1 MQAQNA
7 VSLTDEEQEDVAA
20 RKHPRAQVLYEAIR
34 LEGEHELDRP
44 AWALAWSGLAAGLS
58 MGFSMV
64 AMGLLRAA
72 LPEAPWA
79 QLIVYL
85 GYSVGF
91 LIVIVARQQL
101 FTENTITPVI
111 PLLHNKTRG
120 TLRRVLRL
128 WSIVLL
134 SNLIG
139 TFAFAWA
146 LRATRAVP
154 PEVEQALAIIG
165 REAMAG
171 SFSSHFARAIF
182 SGWLIALMV
191 WMLAGAQARAFIVV
205 MITYLIGLAHFSHVI
220 AGSTEAFYAVLNGDA
235 AVSDYFVHFLLPVGL
250 GNMVGGIAL
259 VSALNYA
266 QVAADEKPTRGADS
280 REG

>member
-7 VSLTDEEQEDVAA
+7 IPLSDEEQEDVAA
-20 RKHPRAQVLYEAIR
+20 RKHPRAQVLYETIR
-34 LEGEHELDRP
+34 LEGEHELNRP

-79 QLIVYL
+79 KLIINL

-101 FTENTITPVI
+101 FTENTLTPVI
-111 PLLHNKTRG
+111 PLLHNKTRA
-120 TLRRVLRL
+120 TLASVLRL
-128 WSIVLL
+128 WSIVLAT
-134 SNLIG
+134 NLIG

-146 LRATRAVP
+146 VRATSIFP
-154 PEVEQALAIIG
+154 TEVEQALAAIG
-165 REAMAG
+165 QSAMAG
-171 SFSSHFARAIF
+171 SFLSHFWRAIF

-191 WMLAGAQARAFIVV
+191 WMLAGAQARAFLVV
-205 MITYLIGLAHFSHVI
+205 MITYLIGLADFSHII
-220 AGSTEAFYAVLNGDA
+220 AGSTEAFYAVLERDA
-235 AVSDYFVHFLLPVGL
+235 ALADYFTRFLLPVGL
-250 GNMVGGIAL
+250 GNMLGGISL
-259 VSALNYA
+259 VSALSYA
-266 QVAADEKPTRGADS
+266 QVAADENPPGGD
-280 REG
+280 GP